1 VSPGRASEAEADGLD
16 GDALGASDG
25 TTTSWTSTPAP
36 TAPRHCDIPN
46 PDHST
51 NAKDATMNVRI
62 GLQLYSVRQSLARD
76 PWGTLTKIAQ
86 AGFTRLE
93 AANHDARNDPGV
105 GFGVQAPE
113 LRDQLGELG
122 LSIVGCHINPLHL
135 DILPRA
141 LDYQAE
147 LGNTQVGCDIEFYPY
162 GDRDFVLR
170 RCETFNQVGELVRE
184 RGMRFYYHNHF
195 QEFQCFGDDYVYDLI
210 LANTDP
216 SLVFLQ
222 LDTYWVYRGGQ
233 DPIEWM
239 DRLSDRIILLHQKD
253 FPANSPQPLNLYDG
267 VVLPTENID
276 MAVFQERKDTLCFT
290 EIGTGVLPIQG
301 IIDAAAKL
309 PNLDY
314 MFLEQDH
321 TTLPE
326 VESIR
331 RSHDAFSAKFT
342 GVTWP

>member
-1 VSPGRASEAEADGLD
+1 MD
-16 GDALGASDG
+16 
-25 TTTSWTSTPAP
+25 
-36 TAPRHCDIPN
+36 
-46 PDHST
+46 
-51 NAKDATMNVRI
+51 VRI
-62 GLQLYSVRQSLARD
+62 GLQLYSVRQSLASD
-76 PWGTLTKIAQ
+76 PWKALAEIAQ

-93 AANHDARNDPGV
+93 AANHNARNDPGV
-105 GFGVQAPE
+105 GFGVRAPE
-113 LRDQLGELG
+113 LRNRLGELG

-147 LGNTQVGCDIEFYPY
+147 LGNTQIGCDIEFYPY

-170 RCETFNQVGELVRE
+170 RCETFNQVGELARE

-195 QEFQCFGDDYVYDLI
+195 QEFQRFGDDYVYDLI
-210 LANTDP
+210 LTNTDP

-222 LDTYWVYRGGQ
+222 IDTYWVYRGGQ

-239 DRLSDRIILLHQKD
+239 NRFPDRVILLHQKD
-253 FPANSPQPLNLYDG
+253 FPANAPQPLNLYDG
-267 VVLPTENID
+267 VVSPMENID
-276 MAVFQERKDTLCFT
+276 MAVFEERKSALCFT
-290 EIGTGVLPIQG
+290 EIGTGVLPIQD
-301 IIDAAAKL
+301 IVDAAANL

-321 TTLPE
+321 TRLPE
-326 VESIR
+326 IESIR

-342 GVTWP
+342 GIAWP